1 MTLNLY
7 NTATRRKEPFAPRD
21 PKNVRI
27 YVCGP
32 TVHQRIHIGNARP
45 LIVFDVLFRLLRHL
59 HRPEHVTY
67 VHNITDIDDKIINQA
82 AKDGEDI
89 RELTVRTSAQ
99 FLADWEALGCL
110 PATFVPRATDFIA
123 PRPDGR
129 ASMIELI
136 SRLIERGHAYAADG
150 HVLFDVP
157 SAPSYGRLSGRSLD
171 EMRAGARVEV
181 APYKRDPADFVLWK
195 PSTPDQPGWDSP
207 WGRGRPGWHIECS
220 AMGEALLGPLPFDIH
235 GGGVDLV
242 FPHHENEI
250 AQSTC
255 AHAGLADMAGT
266 WMHNG
271 FVTMAGEKMAKSVG
285 NIIRA
290 HEALEMADEV
300 PIRRGEIIRMWM
312 LGTHYRQPI
321 AYSERSVR
329 KARTSLDRFYKALDV
344 AGVTRLP
351 AGRPD
356 KEVIGAI
363 ANDLNTV
370 AAFARLHEITSELY
384 ELFSARGEPERV
396 KALAVSLRASGLLLG
411 VLQRQPDEWL
421 HGDVRDVFSAAAD
434 LLDEEHG
441 AWIEKLIVDRR
452 EARNQKDYTRADEIR
467 RTLWDEAQVIVEDRP
482 DGTTEWRRA

>member
-1 MTLNLY
+1 MTLHLY
-7 NTATRRKEPFAPRD
+7 NTLTRRKDPFTPHD
-21 PKNVRI
+21 PKNVRM

-59 HRPEHVTY
+59 YGPEHVTY

-89 RELTVRTSAQ
+89 RELTARTSAQ
-99 FLADWEALGCL
+99 FVADWEALGCL

-255 AHAGLADMAGT
+255 AHAGLADMAST

-300 PIRRGEIIRMWM
+300 PLRRAEIIRMWM
-312 LGTHYRQPI
+312 LSTHYRQPI
-321 AYSERSVR
+321 EFTPEALRN
-329 KARTSLDRFYKALDV
+329 ARNALDRLYR
-344 AGVTRLP
+344 AGERLKRVGWTQPDQRFAEILADDLNAP
-351 AGRPD
+351 A
-356 KEVIGAI
+356 AI
-363 ANDLNTV
+363 ARLFEIADE
-370 AAFARLHEITSELY
+370 AFSTTNEEHYEHLCWRL
-384 ELFSARGEPERV
+384 
-396 KALAVSLRASGLLLG
+396 SGTGRLLG
-411 VLQRQPDEWL
+411 ILDNSFVGWSQGRQVIDAQLRFALSGRLEVEEEFIDRL
-421 HGDVRDVFSAAAD
+421 VR
-434 LLDEEHG
+434 ERE
-441 AWIEKLIVDRR
+441 
-452 EARNQKDYTRADEIR
+452 EARARRDFHRADEIR
-467 RTLWDEAQVIVEDRP
+467 VLLADKHIILEDRP
-482 DGTTEWRRA
+482 IRGH